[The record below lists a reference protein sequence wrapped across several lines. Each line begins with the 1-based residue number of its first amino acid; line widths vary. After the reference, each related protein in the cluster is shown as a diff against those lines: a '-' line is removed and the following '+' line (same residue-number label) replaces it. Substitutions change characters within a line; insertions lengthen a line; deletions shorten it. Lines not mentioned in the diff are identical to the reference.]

1 MGTVVFG
8 GHLMREPIASCIM
21 PRTTIDLDATVLRDL
36 KDRGRR
42 EGKSLGQVASEL
54 LATSLR
60 QHPAEPPTFA
70 WTSKP
75 MDARVDLEDREAV
88 YQALDDR

>member
-1 MGTVVFG
+1 MYDVS
-8 GHLMREPIASCIM
+8 ASNVM

-54 LATSLR
+54 LAQSLR
-60 QHPAEPPTFA
+60 QPPAEPPTFT

-75 MDARVDLEDREAV
+75 MRPHVDLEDKEAV
-88 YQALDDR
+88 YRALDDR

>member
-1 MGTVVFG
+1 
-8 GHLMREPIASCIM
+8 M

-60 QHPAEPPTFA
+60 QDPVVPPTFT